1 MIAVGKLTS
10 HPGNVREDL
19 DLTAQFCASIAEN
32 GVRVPLLITPDGD
45 GGFRVIEGHRRLA
58 AAVKAGVAEVPFDL
72 DTGRAADEAGQFL
85 DMVTANSAAYR
96 KNFTALEEATALFA
110 AHEAGATRTRIRKAT
125 GRKLPEVKT
134 ALAAGG
140 ISSGTRE
147 QVAGLDR
154 QLSLDELALLAEF
167 DGDPD
172 ALAQLLRA
180 ASCRYPVEHVAE
192 RIRQDRAEAAEHARI
207 RGELEASGCPV
218 TDEIVPG
225 SMLLISLAHDGH
237 DLTPE
242 NHASC
247 PGHGAFFR
255 SHDRRTPVFYC
266 ADPAGNSHVSR
277 WAKATAPAQTAGSDD
292 PPGAAEPRGHPGVLS
307 AADPIPDPAAEQ
319 SRRLVIEGNKAWAAA
334 WEVRKRWV
342 AQLLSRRATPREV
355 TRFVAEQLLTMPD
368 ALRRGLPAAAGRLVF
383 TELTGKPLEAVL
395 RDCATY
401 PHARLPLLTLAPIAI
416 AYESDMAGDGER
428 RNTWRTDRWA
438 PCSRKDAA
446 RWPNFLASLGYQL
459 SGIEQ
464 AVADGTPWTGD
475 DAPGQPA
482 ASGSGEPGQPS
493 EDTDPTEPDPAADDD
508 PDHTGG
514 VSAAD
519 QADPPA
525 EPHGHPSQAVA

>member
-1 MIAVGKLTS
+1 MTDSTTDLPVAASPDSEPAVGDTCDPAGSPCVNDPGDPAGSRPVIAVGKLTS

-19 DLTAQFCASIAEN
+19 HLTAQFCASIAEN
-32 GVRVPLLITPDGD
+32 GVRVPLLITRHGD

-72 DTGRAADEAGQFL
+72 DTGRAAD
-85 DMVTANSAAYR
+85 
-96 KNFTALEEATALFA
+96 
-110 AHEAGATRTRIRKAT
+110 
-125 GRKLPEVKT
+125 
-134 ALAAGG
+134 AAGG

-167 DGDPD
+167 DADPD

-255 SHDRRTPVFYC
+255 SHDRRTPLFYC

-277 WAKATAPAQTAGSDD
+277 WAKA
-292 PPGAAEPRGHPGVLS
+292 
-307 AADPIPDPAAEQ
+307 
-319 SRRLVIEGNKAWAAA
+319 
-334 WEVRKRWV
+334 
-342 AQLLSRRATPREV
+342 
-355 TRFVAEQLLTMPD
+355 
-368 ALRRGLPAAAGRLVF
+368 
-383 TELTGKPLEAVL
+383 
-395 RDCATY
+395 
-401 PHARLPLLTLAPIAI
+401 
-416 AYESDMAGDGER
+416 
-428 RNTWRTDRWA
+428 
-438 PCSRKDAA
+438 
-446 RWPNFLASLGYQL
+446 
-459 SGIEQ
+459 
-464 AVADGTPWTGD
+464 
-475 DAPGQPA
+475 
-482 ASGSGEPGQPS
+482 
-493 EDTDPTEPDPAADDD
+493 
-508 PDHTGG
+508 
-514 VSAAD
+514 
-519 QADPPA
+519 
-525 EPHGHPSQAVA
+525 

>member
-1 MIAVGKLTS
+1 MPASTTDLPVAASPDSGPAVGDACDPAGSPCVNDPGDPAGSRPMIAVRKLTS

-19 DLTAQFCASIAEN
+19 HLTAQFCASIAEN
-32 GVRVPLLITPDGD
+32 GVRVPLLITRHGD

-96 KNFTALEEATALFA
+96 RNFTALEEATALFA
-110 AHEAGATRTRIRKAT
+110 AHEAGATRTRSRKAT

-140 ISSGTRE
+140 LSSGTRE

-192 RIRQDRAEAAEHARI
+192 RIRQDRAEVAEHARI

-225 SMLLISLAHDGH
+225 SMLLISLADDGH

-255 SHDRRTPVFYC
+255 SHDRRIPVFFC

-277 WAKATAPAQTAGSDD
+277 WAKATAPAQTAGSGE
-292 PPGAAEPRGHPGVLS
+292 PPGAAEPSGNPDVAA
-307 AADPIPDPAAEQ
+307 AADPIPD
-319 SRRLVIEGNKAWAAA
+319 
-334 WEVRKRWV
+334 
-342 AQLLSRRATPREV
+342 
-355 TRFVAEQLLTMPD
+355 
-368 ALRRGLPAAAGRLVF
+368 
-383 TELTGKPLEAVL
+383 
-395 RDCATY
+395 
-401 PHARLPLLTLAPIAI
+401 
-416 AYESDMAGDGER
+416 
-428 RNTWRTDRWA
+428 
-438 PCSRKDAA
+438 
-446 RWPNFLASLGYQL
+446 
-459 SGIEQ
+459 
-464 AVADGTPWTGD
+464 
-475 DAPGQPA
+475 
-482 ASGSGEPGQPS
+482 
-493 EDTDPTEPDPAADDD
+493 
-508 PDHTGG
+508 
-514 VSAAD
+514 
-519 QADPPA
+519 
-525 EPHGHPSQAVA
+525 